1 MRMKFTLALVLIA
14 FGVSGQEQSAA
25 DRFYQAIR
33 NDNLSTLRA
42 LVGEF
47 GANAKDPQGHTPLML
62 AAAFGSPE
70 AMQLLVGSG
79 ADVKTVSSAGI
90 TALHWA
96 TGDVRKVRLL
106 LDRGADVRASSQLG
120 RTPLLVAASSNG
132 TMETVGL
139 LLEKGADINAAD
151 AVGVTPLIAAASVDD
166 LAVAK
171 VLLVKGADVNAKA
184 NVGQSATALMGA
196 AFNGNAELTRL
207 ILARNAKI
215 DVVSA
220 DHGAMVKN
228 GPVLFG
234 NVTALH
240 MATSSGGA
248 EVVKLLL
255 DAGAAVD
262 AQDVRGM
269 TPLMWSVSTDHP
281 EPRIVRMLLDKGA
294 DASSRSKLSENT
306 LDWARKF
313 NHPRVLAELKLP
325 LVAASARSP
334 LTTSG
339 DKPRTPRE
347 AVERSMPLLRGAS
360 SRVLTDGGC
369 VACHAQ
375 PMTVMAA
382 ELALARGW
390 RVERADIASS
400 QTVATLLGAAQ
411 NLLQGRE
418 GGGSPDTQLYM
429 AIMMAAQDAPPSLA
443 TDALVHF
450 LAGKQRQ
457 TGNWRGIGATRAPI
471 QDGDFSRTAMGIRTL
486 AAYGPPA
493 RKVELAKR
501 IERAAT
507 WLARQTPLT
516 TEDRVM
522 QLLGLKWANANAR
535 ARESRIRELMAAQ
548 RSDGGW
554 AQTPYLASDAY
565 ATGQVLYV
573 LRELGMPASDPAVQS
588 GTSFLL
594 RTQEQDG
601 SWYVKSRAMKIQPYF
616 ESGFPHGHDQWI
628 SQTATSW
635 AAMALSLTAQ
645 EPPVVAA
652 ASPAKR

>member
-1 MRMKFTLALVLIA
+1 MKFTLGLVLIA

-33 NDNLSTLRA
+33 NDNLSTLSA

-70 AMQLLVGSG
+70 AMQLLLGSG
-79 ADVKTVSSAGI
+79 ADVKAVSSAGI

-106 LDRGADVRASSQLG
+106 LERGADVRASSQLG
-120 RTPLLVAASSNG
+120 RTPLLVAASANG
-132 TMETVGL
+132 TAETVGL

-166 LAVAK
+166 AAVAK
-171 VLLVKGADVNAKA
+171 LLLAKGADVNTKA

-196 AFNGNAELTRL
+196 AYNGNAELTRL
-207 ILARNAKI
+207 LLARNAALN
-215 DVVSA
+215 VVSG
-220 DHGAMVKN
+220 DYSVIVKN

-240 MATSSGGA
+240 MATSGGSA

-262 AQDVRGM
+262 ARDVRGM
-269 TPLMWSVSTDHP
+269 TPLMWSVSTDRP
-281 EPRIVRMLLDKGA
+281 EQRVVRLLLDKGA
-294 DASSRSKLSENT
+294 DRSARSKLAEST

-313 NHPRVLAELKLP
+313 NHPLVMAELKLP
-325 LVAASARSP
+325 AVDVSARSP
-334 LTTSG
+334 LTTAG
-339 DKPRTPRE
+339 DKPTTPRE
-347 AVERSMPLLRGAS
+347 AVERSMPLLSVAS

-375 PMTVMAA
+375 PLTVMAA
-382 ELALARGW
+382 ELAVARGW
-390 RVERADIASS
+390 RVERADTASA
-400 QTVATLLGAAQ
+400 QAVATLLGAAQ
-411 NLLQGRE
+411 GLLQGRE
-418 GGGSPDTQLYM
+418 AGGSPDTQLYI
-429 AIMMAAQDAPPSLA
+429 ATMMAAQNAPPSLA
-443 TDALVHF
+443 TDAFVHF
-450 LAGKQRQ
+450 LAAKQRQ
-457 TGNWRGIGATRAPI
+457 AGNWHGIGATRAPI
-471 QDGDFSRTAMGIRTL
+471 QDGDFSRTAKGIRTL
-486 AAYGPPA
+486 AVYGTPA
-493 RKVELAKR
+493 RKLEFAKR
-501 IERAAT
+501 VERAAT
-507 WLARQTPLT
+507 WLARQTPLS

-522 QLLGLKWANANAR
+522 QLLGLNWANGHAGV
-535 ARESRIRELMAAQ
+535 RESRTRELMASQ

-565 ATGQVLYV
+565 ATGQVLYA
-573 LRELGMPASDPAVQS
+573 LREMGVPATNPAVQR
-588 GTSFLL
+588 GTVFLL
-594 RTQEQDG
+594 RTQEKDG